1 MKRFL
6 GIGIAGGFA
15 ALLSSFAVAQAPSA
29 APAPSTAALEN
40 VSEYPIGPKDL
51 LEIRVLEVPEL
62 NVERRVSDGGI
73 LDLPLLGPFSVS
85 GMTATDVRDRLQSLL
100 TSKYVNR
107 ANVSVTVKEFASK
120 PVSIV
125 GAVQRPG
132 SLNIS
137 GRWYLLQAIS
147 AAGGLT
153 EAAGKKIFVLRR
165 ADNGLADTLEIK
177 TDDLFRNNTMQW
189 NVLLQ
194 PGDTVNIPARRMVR
208 IFCMGEVKNAGALE
222 FDSDDRISLLSVIA
236 KAGGLTDRASNSIRI
251 KRRGPDGK
259 DSETIANY
267 RRIVSGKDPDPVL
280 RADDVLI
287 VKESFF

>member
-1 MKRFL
+1 MNRLL

-15 ALLSSFAVAQAPSA
+15 TLLSSFTVAQAPSPA
-29 APAPSTAALEN
+29 QAPSTTAPEN

-62 NVERRVSDGGI
+62 NVERRVSDGGL
-73 LDLPLLGPFSVS
+73 LDLPLLGLFSVS
-85 GMTATDVRDRLQSLL
+85 GMTATEVRDRLQTLL

-125 GAVQRPG
+125 GAVQKPG
-132 SLNIS
+132 SLSIS
-137 GRWYLLQAIS
+137 GRWYLLQAVS

-165 ADNGLADTLEIK
+165 AENGLTDTLEIK

-208 IFCMGEVKNAGALE
+208 VFCLGEVKNAGALE

-259 DSETIANY
+259 DVQTVANY
-267 RRIVSGKDPDPVL
+267 RRIVAGKDPDPVL
-280 RADDVLI
+280 KADDVLI

>member
-1 MKRFL
+1 MNRL
-6 GIGIAGGFA
+6 WTSWIAGILA
-15 ALLSSFAVAQAPSA
+15 FAVSVSLAAQAPST
-29 APAPSTAALEN
+29 TAQEN
-40 VSEYPIGPKDL
+40 VGEYPIGPKDL

-73 LDLPLLGPFSVS
+73 LDLPLLGMLPVS
-85 GMTATDVRDRLQSLL
+85 GMTATEVRDRLQSLL
-100 TSKYVNR
+100 MTKYVNR

-125 GAVQRPG
+125 GAVHKPG

-147 AAGGLT
+147 SAGGLT

-165 ADNGLADTLEIK
+165 ADNGLTDTLEIK

-189 NVLLQ
+189 NVLLL

-208 IFCMGEVKNAGALE
+208 VFCLGEVKNAGALE

-251 KRRGPDGK
+251 KRRGPDGR
-259 DSETIANY
+259 DAETIANY
-267 RRIVSGKDPDPVL
+267 RRIVAGKDPDPVL